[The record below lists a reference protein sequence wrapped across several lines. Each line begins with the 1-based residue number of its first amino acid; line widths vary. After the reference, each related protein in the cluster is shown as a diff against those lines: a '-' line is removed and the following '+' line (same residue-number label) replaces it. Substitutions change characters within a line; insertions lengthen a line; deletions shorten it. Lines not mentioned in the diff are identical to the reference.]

1 MFVDLEKLEKEC
13 GDEYLSRVSSD
24 HVANHV
30 IGIDVGGG
38 SSKNRNE
45 ADSTVVTVVEV
56 DWNNPVLMESSKD
69 EETGEDIIYLAFNTY
84 IKDWLEVSPE
94 IADNYEEQYSIIMDY
109 IKNFRVSRIVIDAT
123 REASL
128 GQRIQANVRCE
139 VWLFTFSSKSKSE
152 IYKHLQTEINTGRA
166 RFPMSK
172 STIVTKEYQKFTQ
185 QLADLQKSYSGS
197 YLVVS
202 HPDERGAH
210 DDYPDSWAL
219 ALWGTKDAGQVDN
232 TETQD
237 RSKVLSVHKK
247 SGSAFRSRNRF
258 TARRR

>member
-1 MFVDLEKLEKEC
+1 
-13 GDEYLSRVSSD
+13 
-24 HVANHV
+24 
-30 IGIDVGGG
+30 
-38 SSKNRNE
+38 
-45 ADSTVVTVVEV
+45 
-56 DWNNPVLMESSKD
+56 
-69 EETGEDIIYLAFNTY
+69 
-84 IKDWLEVSPE
+84 
-94 IADNYEEQYSIIMDY
+94 MDY
-109 IKNFRVSRIVIDAT
+109 LKQFRLSRIVIDAT

-128 GQRIQANVRCE
+128 GQRIQANVKCE

-166 RFPMSK
+166 RFPK
-172 STIVTKEYQKFTQ
+172 SPSVTDTKEYKKFTQ

-219 ALWGTKDAGQVDN
+219 AVWGTKDKGQVDN

-237 RSKVLSVHKK
+237 RSKVLSVHRGN
-247 SGSAFRSRNRF
+247 SSVFHRRNRV